1 MDLLRVSAIGSA
13 HLSAL
18 KPPPPPAP
26 PTVQPS
32 AGLASPQDG
41 VQGLAQE
48 LFRQS
53 LQTAASFP
61 VAEPVGGSLGLAQT
75 ATASLLAALNA
86 PQAAAATTATPN
98 ATTAPAAILASGTT
112 APTTAATPA
121 VPGDLPALQDA
132 FQTSTSQEFAL
143 QTALRF
149 GAGVLAQAAPA
160 SEPANLGAG
169 LIRDAAAVPRL
180 ENLQPRAGG
189 PGPEA
194 FAQPQG
200 PVQQALRTY
209 PVPPIAEGPSRL
221 DLLA

>member
-1 MDLLRVSAIGSA
+1 M
-13 HLSAL
+13 
-18 KPPPPPAP
+18 
-26 PTVQPS
+26 
-32 AGLASPQDG
+32 
-41 VQGLAQE
+41 
-48 LFRQS
+48 
-53 LQTAASFP
+53 QTAANFP

-86 PQAAAATTATPN
+86 PQAAATPTATPN
-98 ATTAPAAILASGTT
+98 ATTALAAVPAPATT

-121 VPGDLPALQDA
+121 VPGDLPAIQDA
-132 FQTSTSQEFAL
+132 FQTNTSLEFAL

-149 GAGVLAQAAPA
+149 GARVLAQGALA
-160 SEPANLGAG
+160 SERGNLGAG

-200 PVQQALRTY
+200 PVQQALRSY
-209 PVPPIAEGPSRL
+209 QVPPIAEGPGRW